1 MSHDDEKRAGLDAI
15 MRRLYEVISFPEGET
30 PDWSAM
36 REIFAPWARM
46 TRITP
51 EGVDALDLS
60 GFEAMFMEMLEAGAV
75 SAFFEYEV
83 SRRTEMFG
91 AVAHVL
97 SAYETKRSPQA
108 RSAFGRGINSLQL
121 LWDGARWSIAGL
133 LWDERLPRLST
144 AFEPMELIYD
154 PAA

>member
-1 MSHDDEKRAGLDAI
+1 MSQDDKRAGLDAV
-15 MRRLYEVISFPEGET
+15 MGRLYEVISFPEGAA
-30 PDWSAM
+30 PDWQGL
-36 REIFAPWARM
+36 RDIFAPWARM

-60 GFEAMFMEMLEAGAV
+60 GFESMFMEMLEAGAV
-75 SAFFEYEV
+75 SAFYEYEV

-97 SAYETKRSPQA
+97 SAYETKRSPEA
-108 RSAFGRGINSLQL
+108 RSAFGRGINSVQL
-121 LWDGARWSIAGL
+121 LWNGAQWCIAGM
-133 LWDERLPRLST
+133 LWDERLPRLSRV
-144 AFEPMELIYD
+144 FEPMELIYD